1 MIVTDIKRKRGRVN
15 VFIDGEPVLELSA
28 KLAAERGIRPG
39 RTVTEEELAEL
50 ADADARRRAMDAA
63 VRLLSYG
70 PRSVHEL
77 RDRLKR
83 KSFEP
88 EIIAATIDR
97 LKELSYVDDEA
108 FARSWAESR
117 QSSRPRSARL
127 LASELRLKGI
137 APQVA
142 NEATSAI
149 SDEEAA
155 YEAASGRLRSLRG
168 LQYKTFRER
177 LGRFLS
183 SRGFDY
189 GVARETVDRCWEELG
204 GGPDG
209 TSID

>member
-1 MIVTDIKRKRGRVN
+1 MIVTDIERKRGRVR
-15 VFIDGEPVLELSA
+15 VFIDGEPALELSA

-39 RTVTEEELAEL
+39 RTVTSEELAEL
-50 ADADARRRAMDAA
+50 AETDARRRAMNIA

-83 KSFEP
+83 KNFEP
-88 EIIAATIDR
+88 EIIAATVDR
-97 LKELSYVDDEA
+97 LKELGYVDDEA
-108 FARSWAESR
+108 FARSWTELR

-137 APQVA
+137 APEVA

-149 SDEEAA
+149 SDDEAA
-155 YEAASGRLRSLRG
+155 YEAASGRMRSLRG

-177 LGRFLS
+177 LGRFLT

-189 GVARETVDRCWEELG
+189 GVARETIERCWEELG
-204 GGPDG
+204 GASDG
-209 TSID
+209 TPID

>member
-1 MIVTDIKRKRGRVN
+1 MIVTNIERKRGRVR
-15 VFIDGEPVLELSA
+15 VFIDGEQALELSPN
-28 KLAAERGIRPG
+28 LAAERGIRPG
-39 RTVTEEELAEL
+39 RTVTSEELAEL
-50 ADADARRRAMDAA
+50 ADEDARRRAMDTAF
-63 VRLLSYG
+63 RLLAYG

-77 RDRLKR
+77 RNRLKR

-88 EIIAATIDR
+88 EIIARTVDR
-97 LKELSYVDDEA
+97 LKELGYVDDEA
-108 FARSWAESR
+108 FARFWTESR
-117 QSSRPRSARL
+117 RSSSPRSARL

-149 SDEEAA
+149 ADDEAA

-177 LGRFLS
+177 LGRFLT

-189 GVARETVDRCWEELG
+189 GVARETIDRCWEELG
-204 GGPDG
+204 GTPDG
-209 TSID
+209 TPVD

>member
-1 MIVTDIKRKRGRVN
+1 MIVTDVERKRGRVS
-15 VFIDGEPVLELSA
+15 VFIDGELALEISA
-28 KLAAERGIRPG
+28 KLATERGIRPG
-39 RTVTEEELAEL
+39 RTVTSAELAEL
-50 ADADARRRAMDAA
+50 AETDARRRAMDTA
-63 VRLLSYG
+63 VRMLSYG

-88 EIIAATIDR
+88 EIITATVGR
-97 LKELSYVDDEA
+97 LKELGYVDDEA
-108 FARSWAESR
+108 FARSWTETR

-149 SDEEAA
+149 SDDEAA
-155 YEAASGRLRSLRG
+155 YEAASGKLRSLRG

-177 LGRFLS
+177 LGRFLT

-189 GVARETVDRCWEELG
+189 GVAQETIERCWEELG
-204 GGPDG
+204 GEPDG
-209 TSID
+209 TPID

>member
-1 MIVTDIKRKRGRVN
+1 MIVTATERKRGRVS
-15 VFIDGEPVLELSA
+15 VFVDGEPALELST
-28 KLAAERGIRPG
+28 KLAAERGIVPG
-39 RTVTEEELAEL
+39 RAVTSEELVEL
-50 ADADARRRAMDAA
+50 ALTDARWRAMGTA

-88 EIIAATIDR
+88 DIINATIRR
-97 LKELSYVDDEA
+97 LKELGYVDDEA
-108 FARSWAESR
+108 YARSWAESR

-127 LASELRLKGI
+127 IASELRLKGI
-137 APQVA
+137 APELA

-149 SDEEAA
+149 SDDDAA

-168 LQYKTFRER
+168 LSYKKFRER
-177 LGRFLS
+177 LGRFLT

-189 GVARETVDRCWEELG
+189 GVARETIERCWEELG
-204 GGPDG
+204 GTSDG
-209 TSID
+209 VEID